1 MTTEPIDTRRIA
13 AQELADSTVP
23 TPDDAFEDLGPFA
36 QLLWLHDGAYVTLK
50 LWTAMLSDEA
60 AGIDEDAPDVTEA
73 LTAISLA
80 CGNLDAACIAVG
92 ILEPSAK
99 VPEQT
104 S

>member
-1 MTTEPIDTRRIA
+1 MTA
-13 AQELADSTVP
+13 LLALGLVLAFWTVI
-23 TPDDAFEDLGPFA
+23 F
-36 QLLWLHDGAYVTLK
+36 
-50 LWTAMLSDEA
+50 SDEA